1 MQYVRALVEDQW
13 REVPITIARPAEPD
27 PLAPEP
33 PKLVRTV
40 VMALEDG
47 LWKVNSNEYG
57 VTVFPGLVVS
67 FNDVHDANFFLA
79 SPARAQRLQVTPG
92 QIVQF
97 HDEADAEHFIALGQ
111 AERVHRRDAQKALA
125 AQTEQSAGAPEKIVA
140 MRAARQA

>member
-1 MQYVRALVEDQW
+1 MHYVRALVDDQW
-13 REVPITIARPAEPD
+13 REVPIHIERPVEPD

-47 LWKVNSNEYG
+47 VWRVNSNEYG
-57 VTVFPGLVVS
+57 VVVFPGLVVS
-67 FNDVHDANFFLA
+67 FNDVDDANFFLA

-97 HDEADAEHFIALGQ
+97 HDERDAEHFIALGQ
-111 AERVHRRDAQKALA
+111 AERVHRREAQRALA
-125 AQTEQSAGAPEKIVA
+125 EQPAAGAPEKVVTITK
-140 MRAARQA
+140 RAARQA